1 MSWFD
6 RKFFTLE
13 EVLDLPVDSSK
24 EKIANMQ
31 QLAYLREV
39 NGYSQFHIGDKVELI
54 MEADPDNEASQ
65 LPTDPVIYVPGVVI
79 GVRFTASQVNY
90 DIAIPIQGCE
100 LFMVLNNF
108 RGDMRTI
115 DGSKETCFIEQREFS
130 ALAKRE
136 LGTPNLKVIK
146 DE

>member
-13 EVLDLPVDSSK
+13 EVLDSLADSSK
-24 EKIANMQ
+24 ERIVNMQ
-31 QLAYLREV
+31 QSAYLREV

-65 LPTDPVIYVPGVVI
+65 LPTAPVIYVPGVVVGI
-79 GVRFTASQVNY
+79 RFTASQVNY

-115 DGSKETCFIEQREFS
+115 DGSKETCFIEERVLS
-130 ALAKRE
+130 VLAKRE
-136 LGTPNLKVIK
+136 LGAPNLKVIK